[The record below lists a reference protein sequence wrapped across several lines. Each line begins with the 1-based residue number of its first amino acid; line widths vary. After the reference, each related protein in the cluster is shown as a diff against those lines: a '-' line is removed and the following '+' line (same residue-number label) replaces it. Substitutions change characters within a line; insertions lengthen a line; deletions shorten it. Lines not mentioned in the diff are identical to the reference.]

1 MKNPRAIIADDEKN
15 LLKSLKKAL
24 NKLWPELLI
33 SGEASN
39 GKQAVDLIEKIRPD
53 VAFLDIKMPGMSGI
67 EVAKEIDGICKVV
80 FVTAYDSYAVEAFE
94 NEALDYILK
103 PLDEKRLLKTINRLK
118 EKFLSNDTSPHAGEK
133 IMRIINK
140 LNKEGQ
146 PSFLQLIK
154 VKTGTEIRFVPVSEV
169 LFFMAEDK
177 YTTIKTEE
185 KEFLIKK
192 TIKELETELNPEQF
206 WRVHRSSIINIDKI
220 KKITRSFS
228 NQLVVLFNNTGRSVI
243 VSRAYSHLF
252 KQM

>member
-33 SGEASN
+33 SGETTN
-39 GKQAVDLIEKIRPD
+39 GKEAVNLIEKIRPD
-53 VAFLDIKMPGMSGI
+53 VAFLDIKMPGLSGI
-67 EVAKEIDGICKVV
+67 EVAKEIEGICSIV
-80 FVTAYDSYAVEAFE
+80 FVTAFDSYAVDAFE

-103 PLDEKRLLKTINRLK
+103 PIEEKRLIQTINRLK
-118 EKFLSNDTSPHAGEK
+118 EKLLSKDNSPHVGKKIEKIISKLNQGEK
-133 IMRIINK
+133 
-140 LNKEGQ
+140 

-154 VKTGTEIRFVPVSEV
+154 VKTGVEIIFVPVSEV

-177 YTTIKTEE
+177 YTTVKTAK
-185 KEFLIKK
+185 KELLIKK
-192 TIKELETELNPEQF
+192 TIKELETELDPDQF

-228 NQLVVLFNNTGRSVI
+228 NQLIVQFENTDRTVT

>member
-15 LLKSLKKAL
+15 LLKSLTKAL

-33 SGEASN
+33 SGEATN
-39 GKQAVDLIEKIRPD
+39 GKEAVDLIEKIRPD

-67 EVAKEIDGICKVV
+67 EVAKEIEGICSVV

-94 NEALDYILK
+94 NEALDYVLK
-103 PLDEKRLLKTINRLK
+103 PIEEKRLLKTINRLK
-118 EKFLSNDTSPHAGEK
+118 EKTLSNDVSPQVGEK
-133 IMRIINK
+133 IERIINK
-140 LNKEGQ
+140 LNKNERA
-146 PSFLQLIK
+146 SFLQLIK
-154 VKTGTEIRFVPVSEV
+154 VKTGIEIRFVPVSEV

-177 YTTIKTEE
+177 YTTVKTEK
-185 KEFLIKK
+185 KEHLIKK
-192 TIKELETELNPEQF
+192 TMKELEVELDPEQF

-220 KKITRSFS
+220 KKIIRSFS
-228 NQLVVLFNNTGRSVI
+228 NQLVIVFENTDRTVK

>member
-15 LLKSLKKAL
+15 LLKSLKKIL

-33 SGEASN
+33 SGEACN

-67 EVAKEIDGICKVV
+67 EVAKEIEGICRVV

-103 PLDEKRLLKTINRLK
+103 PLDEKRLLKTIDRLK
-118 EKFLSNDTSPHAGEK
+118 DRLSSNDNSPHVGRK
-133 IMRIINK
+133 IERIINSLK
-140 LNKEGQ
+140 KDGR
-146 PSFLQLIK
+146 PAFLQLIK
-154 VKTGTEIRFVPVSEV
+154 VKTGIEIRFVPVSEV

-177 YTTIKTEE
+177 YTTVKTAE

-192 TIKELETELNPEQF
+192 TIKELENELDPDQF

-228 NQLVVLFNNTGRSVI
+228 NQLVVMFNNTDRSVI

>member
-1 MKNPRAIIADDEKN
+1 MKNPRAVIADDEKN
-15 LLKSLKKAL
+15 LLKSLKKSL

-33 SGEASN
+33 SGEACN

-53 VAFLDIKMPGMSGI
+53 VAFLDIKMPGLSCI
-67 EVAKEIDGICKVV
+67 EVANEIYGICKVV

-118 EKFLSNDTSPHAGEK
+118 EKFSSKDEPADARENIA
-133 IMRIINK
+133 RIINK
-140 LNKEGQ
+140 LNKNGK

-154 VKTGTEIRFVPVSEV
+154 VKTGTEIRFIPVSEV

-177 YTTIKTEE
+177 YTTVKTEE

-192 TIKELETELNPEQF
+192 TIKELESELDPDQF
-206 WRVHRSSIINIDKI
+206 WQVHRSSIINIDKI

-228 NQLVVLFNNTGRSVI
+228 NQLVILFDNTDRIVT

>member
-1 MKNPRAIIADDEKN
+1 MKSPRAVIADDEKN

-33 SGEASN
+33 SGEACN

-53 VAFLDIKMPGMSGI
+53 VAFLDIKMPGLTGI

-103 PLDEKRLLKTINRLK
+103 PFEEKRLLKTINRLK
-118 EKFLSNDTSPHAGEK
+118 EKFLSDDDPPHAGEK
-133 IMRIINK
+133 IVRIINK
-140 LNKEGQ
+140 LKKDEKS
-146 PSFLQLIK
+146 SFLQLIK
-154 VKTGTEIRFVPVSEV
+154 VKTGTEIRFIPVSEV

-177 YTTIKTEE
+177 YTTVKTEE

-192 TIKELETELNPEQF
+192 TIKELETELDPEQF

-220 KKITRSFS
+220 KKVTRSFS
-228 NQLVVLFNNTGRSVI
+228 NQLVVMFNNTDRSVI